1 MKAWQGAQREGILIF
16 HANWIHRL
24 CPATSFCLGLWAT
37 SCTLFHPGGIMS
49 SQGVTQDTELDLK
62 DVELSDLDTEK
73 QPMNA
78 SPPLAGSPGSLS
90 EKNGV
95 VKVKVA
101 EEEDEGDMAA
111 KFTGLSKEELLQVA
125 GTPGWVRTRWAL
137 LILFW
142 LGWLGMLAGA
152 IVIIVQAPRC
162 KELPRQQWWQK
173 GGIYRIQPT
182 ESFQDSNGDGDGD
195 LAGERPEAGGGVG
208 ELVTKPQGS
217 HSSWVFCLGS
227 PPGSTLNWQRDIR
240 LLLT

>member
-1 MKAWQGAQREGILIF
+1 MFSLPTVYRDFA
-16 HANWIHRL
+16 
-24 CPATSFCLGLWAT
+24 SFCLRLWVTAILY
-37 SCTLFHPGGIMS
+37 LFLPGGTMS
-49 SQGVTQDTELDLK
+49 SHGVTQDTELDLK

-78 SPPLAGSPGSLS
+78 SPPLAGSPGSMG

-95 VKVKVA
+95 VKVKVP
-101 EEEDEGDMAA
+101 EEEEESDVAA

-152 IVIIVQAPRC
+152 IVIIVHAPRC
-162 KELPRQQWWQK
+162 KELPYQKWWQK

-182 ESFQDSNGDGDGD
+182 ERFQDSNADGEGD
-195 LAGERPEAGGGVG
+195 LAGEDSWEAGRG
-208 ELVTKPQGS
+208 ELGTEPRGLR
-217 HSSWVFCLGS
+217 SWSRQSRPVFLSELTTRLCGPS
-227 PPGSTLNWQRDIR
+227 LNRQ
-240 LLLT
+240 